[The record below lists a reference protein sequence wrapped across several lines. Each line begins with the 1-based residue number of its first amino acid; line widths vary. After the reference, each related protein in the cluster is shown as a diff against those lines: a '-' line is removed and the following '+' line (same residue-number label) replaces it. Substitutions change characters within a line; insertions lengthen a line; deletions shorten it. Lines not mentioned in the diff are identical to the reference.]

1 MLRCAIVEDSPRELE
16 HLKECLARYS
26 AERDIPLETTAFG
39 DAASFL
45 EHYRADYDIV
55 FMDIELPGINGMEA
69 AHRLREIDRQVIL
82 IFVTNMAQFAV
93 KGYEVDALDYIIKPA
108 QYGPLSIKLDRAAQ
122 RWRAAA
128 ESVMVALPTGTQRLL
143 LWEIY
148 YIEVQGHKLTYHTE
162 KGQLPGTG
170 TLQDAEQRLHGK
182 GFLRCNKCYLVNQ
195 KHIQTVTGS
204 DVVLSNGE
212 AADQP
217 SAQKGTHGGAGPQ
230 HGQRICAMSTVI
242 DLFER
247 HGYVLELLACVAAT
261 TWKLERQERFAARL
275 TGILLAEACFTIVWE
290 QVPHNLYTESLRT
303 FLL

>member
-69 AHRLREIDRQVIL
+69 AHRLREIDQQVIL

-108 QYGPLSIKLDRAAQ
+108 QYGPLS
-122 RWRAAA
+122 
-128 ESVMVALPTGTQRLL
+128 
-143 LWEIY
+143 
-148 YIEVQGHKLTYHTE
+148 IEVQGHKLTYHTE

-212 AADQP
+212 KLQISRLRKKEFMEELAR
-217 SAQKGTHGGAGPQ
+217 SMGNE
-230 HGQRICAMSTVI
+230 
-242 DLFER
+242 F
-247 HGYVLELLACVAAT
+247 VL
-261 TWKLERQERFAARL
+261 
-275 TGILLAEACFTIVWE
+275 
-290 QVPHNLYTESLRT
+290 
-303 FLL
+303 

>member
-55 FMDIELPGINGMEA
+55 FMDI
-69 AHRLREIDRQVIL
+69 DQQVIL

-212 AADQP
+212 KLQISRLRKKEFMEELAR
-217 SAQKGTHGGAGPQ
+217 SMGNE
-230 HGQRICAMSTVI
+230 
-242 DLFER
+242 F
-247 HGYVLELLACVAAT
+247 VL
-261 TWKLERQERFAARL
+261 
-275 TGILLAEACFTIVWE
+275 
-290 QVPHNLYTESLRT
+290 
-303 FLL
+303 

>member
-1 MLRCAIVEDSPRELE
+1 MVRIKILEDDPADRDTLI
-16 HLKECLARYS
+16 ECLRKY
-26 AERDIPLETTAFG
+26 EREQGQSFSITAYDNPSDFMDNYHM
-39 DAASFL
+39 DADL
-45 EHYRADYDIV
+45 I

-195 KHIQTVTGS
+195 KHIQTVTGG

-212 AADQP
+212 KLQISRLRKKEFMEELAR
-217 SAQKGTHGGAGPQ
+217 SMGNE
-230 HGQRICAMSTVI
+230 
-242 DLFER
+242 F
-247 HGYVLELLACVAAT
+247 VL
-261 TWKLERQERFAARL
+261 
-275 TGILLAEACFTIVWE
+275 
-290 QVPHNLYTESLRT
+290 
-303 FLL
+303 

>member
-1 MLRCAIVEDSPRELE
+1 MWARLDPVSVKNLQLFPNGHESTKMKEQPPARLVVVYCVQGQLLPFFTDCAILIPKSFCEGENRMLRCAIVEDSPRELE

-212 AADQP
+212 KLQISRLRKKEFMEELAR
-217 SAQKGTHGGAGPQ
+217 SMGNE
-230 HGQRICAMSTVI
+230 
-242 DLFER
+242 F
-247 HGYVLELLACVAAT
+247 VL
-261 TWKLERQERFAARL
+261 
-275 TGILLAEACFTIVWE
+275 
-290 QVPHNLYTESLRT
+290 
-303 FLL
+303 

>member
-1 MLRCAIVEDSPRELE
+1 MVRIKILEDDPADRDTLI
-16 HLKECLARYS
+16 ECLRKY
-26 AERDIPLETTAFG
+26 EREQGQSFSITAYDNPSDFMDNYHM
-39 DAASFL
+39 DADL
-45 EHYRADYDIV
+45 I

-162 KGQLPGTG
+162 KGHLPGTG

-212 AADQP
+212 KLQISRLRKKEFMEELAR
-217 SAQKGTHGGAGPQ
+217 SMGNE
-230 HGQRICAMSTVI
+230 
-242 DLFER
+242 F
-247 HGYVLELLACVAAT
+247 VL
-261 TWKLERQERFAARL
+261 
-275 TGILLAEACFTIVWE
+275 
-290 QVPHNLYTESLRT
+290 
-303 FLL
+303 

>member
-69 AHRLREIDRQVIL
+69 AHRLREIDQQVIL

-182 GFLRCNKCYLVNQ
+182 GFLRCNKCYLFNQ

-212 AADQP
+212 KLQISRLRKKEFMEELAR
-217 SAQKGTHGGAGPQ
+217 SMGNE
-230 HGQRICAMSTVI
+230 
-242 DLFER
+242 F
-247 HGYVLELLACVAAT
+247 VL
-261 TWKLERQERFAARL
+261 
-275 TGILLAEACFTIVWE
+275 
-290 QVPHNLYTESLRT
+290 
-303 FLL
+303 

>member
-1 MLRCAIVEDSPRELE
+1 MPNIALVEDEPEAADVLASFI
-16 HLKECLARYS
+16 ARY
-26 AERDIPLETTAFG
+26 AGEKGLELTVTRFG
-39 DAASFL
+39 NAMDFEMTHQHFDL
-45 EHYRADYDIV
+45 V
-55 FMDIELPGINGMEA
+55 FMDIQMPGINGMEA
-69 AHRLREIDRQVIL
+69 AHRLREIDWQVIL

-212 AADQP
+212 KLQISRLRKKEFMEELAR
-217 SAQKGTHGGAGPQ
+217 SMGNE
-230 HGQRICAMSTVI
+230 
-242 DLFER
+242 F
-247 HGYVLELLACVAAT
+247 VL
-261 TWKLERQERFAARL
+261 
-275 TGILLAEACFTIVWE
+275 
-290 QVPHNLYTESLRT
+290 
-303 FLL
+303 

>member
-45 EHYRADYDIV
+45 EHYRADYDIA

-69 AHRLREIDRQVIL
+69 AHRLREIDQQVIL

-162 KGQLPGTG
+162 KGHLPGTG

-212 AADQP
+212 KLQISRLRKKEFMEELAR
-217 SAQKGTHGGAGPQ
+217 SMGNE
-230 HGQRICAMSTVI
+230 
-242 DLFER
+242 F
-247 HGYVLELLACVAAT
+247 VL
-261 TWKLERQERFAARL
+261 
-275 TGILLAEACFTIVWE
+275 
-290 QVPHNLYTESLRT
+290 
-303 FLL
+303 

>member
-1 MLRCAIVEDSPRELE
+1 MNIVICDDERYFVDLLE
-16 HLKECLARYS
+16 HRLKKYAAGKDIGLNLQKCYS
-26 AERDIPLETTAFG
+26 AQSLLSLDLMGCDAVFLDI
-39 DAASFL
+39 D
-45 EHYRADYDIV
+45 
-55 FMDIELPGINGMEA
+55 MPGTNGMEA

-212 AADQP
+212 KLQISRLRKKEFMEELAR
-217 SAQKGTHGGAGPQ
+217 SMGNE
-230 HGQRICAMSTVI
+230 
-242 DLFER
+242 F
-247 HGYVLELLACVAAT
+247 VL
-261 TWKLERQERFAARL
+261 
-275 TGILLAEACFTIVWE
+275 
-290 QVPHNLYTESLRT
+290 
-303 FLL
+303 

>member
-26 AERDIPLETTAFG
+26 AERDIPLETTVFG

-69 AHRLREIDRQVIL
+69 ARRLREIDRQVIL

-212 AADQP
+212 KLQISRLRKQDFREELAR
-217 SAQKGTHGGAGPQ
+217 SMGNE
-230 HGQRICAMSTVI
+230 
-242 DLFER
+242 F
-247 HGYVLELLACVAAT
+247 VL
-261 TWKLERQERFAARL
+261 
-275 TGILLAEACFTIVWE
+275 
-290 QVPHNLYTESLRT
+290 
-303 FLL
+303 

>member
-1 MLRCAIVEDSPRELE
+1 MVRIKILEDDPADRDTLI
-16 HLKECLARYS
+16 ECLRKY
-26 AERDIPLETTAFG
+26 EREQGQSFSITAYDNPSDFMDNYHM
-39 DAASFL
+39 DADL
-45 EHYRADYDIV
+45 I

-212 AADQP
+212 KLQISRLRKKEFMEELAR
-217 SAQKGTHGGAGPQ
+217 SMGNE
-230 HGQRICAMSTVI
+230 
-242 DLFER
+242 F
-247 HGYVLELLACVAAT
+247 VL
-261 TWKLERQERFAARL
+261 
-275 TGILLAEACFTIVWE
+275 
-290 QVPHNLYTESLRT
+290 
-303 FLL
+303 

>member
-1 MLRCAIVEDSPRELE
+1 MRDELCRFIRKYAAENSLQVEAVPIEDGAVIAAHYEPGWDIIFMDVEMPGLDGFG
-16 HLKECLARYS
+16 A
-26 AERDIPLETTAFG
+26 AEKIRAVDG
-39 DAASFL
+39 DAVL
-45 EHYRADYDIV
+45 V
-55 FMDIELPGINGMEA
+55 
-69 AHRLREIDRQVIL
+69 
-82 IFVTNMAQFAV
+82 FVTNMAQYAI

-195 KHIQTVTGS
+195 KHIRTVTGS

-212 AADQP
+212 KLQISRLRKKEFMEELAR
-217 SAQKGTHGGAGPQ
+217 SMGNE
-230 HGQRICAMSTVI
+230 
-242 DLFER
+242 F
-247 HGYVLELLACVAAT
+247 VL
-261 TWKLERQERFAARL
+261 
-275 TGILLAEACFTIVWE
+275 
-290 QVPHNLYTESLRT
+290 
-303 FLL
+303 

>member
-26 AERDIPLETTAFG
+26 AERDIPLETTVFG

-128 ESVMVALPTGTQRLL
+128 
-143 LWEIY
+143 
-148 YIEVQGHKLTYHTE
+148 
-162 KGQLPGTG
+162 
-170 TLQDAEQRLHGK
+170 
-182 GFLRCNKCYLVNQ
+182 
-195 KHIQTVTGS
+195 
-204 DVVLSNGE
+204 
-212 AADQP
+212 
-217 SAQKGTHGGAGPQ
+217 
-230 HGQRICAMSTVI
+230 
-242 DLFER
+242 
-247 HGYVLELLACVAAT
+247 
-261 TWKLERQERFAARL
+261 
-275 TGILLAEACFTIVWE
+275 
-290 QVPHNLYTESLRT
+290 
-303 FLL
+303 